1 MKEIIDRIGFW
12 LVVLILLIAPIV
24 MVGFYNGVG
33 GWFVLY
39 IVLLMFA
46 DSIKLRKYTEDD
58 SNDT

>member
-33 GWFVLY
+33 G
-39 IVLLMFA
+39 
-46 DSIKLRKYTEDD
+46 
-58 SNDT
+58 